1 MFPMMVCAID
11 GPEDHDL
18 IVEFYTQNKML
29 LYAEA
34 WKYLST
40 KEDVED
46 IVCETF
52 ARLIAYMDKFR
63 TLLPHERIQYAK
75 AVVRNL
81 SYIHLRRSTF
91 FTMVPF
97 EDVDVYLT
105 VEENQLPESIAFK
118 HLRLDAIRKIW
129 AQIPVEDRLLLE
141 QKYILDWSD
150 KDLSARLGI
159 QPQSVRMM
167 LTRTRR
173 KVAALMKAQGFDI
186 SDWL

>member
-1 MFPMMVCAID
+1 MFPMMVCTID
-11 GPEDHDL
+11 GPEDHDI
-18 IVEFYTQNKML
+18 IVEFYTKHKML

-34 WKYLST
+34 WKYLTT

-63 TLLPHERIQYAK
+63 TLLPFERVQYAK

-81 SYIHLRRSTF
+81 SYIHLKRSTF

-129 AQIPVEDRLLLE
+129 AQMPVDDRLLLE
-141 QKYILDWSD
+141 QKYILGWSD
-150 KDLSARLGI
+150 KDLADRLGI
-159 QPQSVRMM
+159 KTPSVRMA
-167 LTRTRR
+167 LTRAKRR
-173 KVAALMKAQGFDI
+173 IVALMKEQGFEI
-186 SDWL
+186 TDWL

>member
-1 MFPMMVCAID
+1 
-11 GPEDHDL
+11 
-18 IVEFYTQNKML
+18 
-29 LYAEA
+29 
-34 WKYLST
+34 
-40 KEDVED
+40 
-46 IVCETF
+46 
-52 ARLIAYMDKFR
+52 
-63 TLLPHERIQYAK
+63 
-75 AVVRNL
+75 
-81 SYIHLRRSTF
+81 
-91 FTMVPF
+91 MVPF

-150 KDLSARLGI
+150 KDLAARLGV

-167 LTRTRR
+167 LTRTKR
-173 KVAALMKAQGFDI
+173 KVTALLKEQGFDI